1 MHFEIITPLK
11 KLYSDE
17 VSLVKL
23 PGTMGSFEILNNHA
37 AIVSALESGTI
48 KIIDSKKQTLYYQI
62 SGGVV
67 ECKSNNIVVLADAG
81 EEITLQIS

>member
-23 PGTMGSFEILNNHA
+23 PGAMGSFEILNNHA
-37 AIVSALESGTI
+37 PIVSALESGII
-48 KIIDSKKQTLYYQI
+48 KIIDLKKQTLYYQI

-67 ECKSNNIVVLADAG
+67 ECKSNNIVVLADTG
-81 EEITLQIS
+81 EETML